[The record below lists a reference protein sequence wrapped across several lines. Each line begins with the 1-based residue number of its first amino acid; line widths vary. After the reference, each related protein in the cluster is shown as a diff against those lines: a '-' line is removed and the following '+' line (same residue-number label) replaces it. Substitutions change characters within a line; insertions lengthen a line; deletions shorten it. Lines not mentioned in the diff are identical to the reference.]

1 MAIHKAVSTAP
12 TGCRKGILFNHAKK
26 AVFSKDESMK
36 LIVVLSVVV
45 LTAAYVS
52 SGPTHSSN
60 TLYYQPVDGGPIM
73 K

>member
-1 MAIHKAVSTAP
+1 
-12 TGCRKGILFNHAKK
+12 
-26 AVFSKDESMK
+26 MK